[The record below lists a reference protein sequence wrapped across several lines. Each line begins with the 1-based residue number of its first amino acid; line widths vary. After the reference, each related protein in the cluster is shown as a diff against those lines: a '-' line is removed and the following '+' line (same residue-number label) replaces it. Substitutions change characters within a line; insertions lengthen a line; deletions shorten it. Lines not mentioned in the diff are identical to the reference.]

1 MREKGVRKY
10 KNGTTYTALTP
21 SLVRVD
27 GEIPVASNEAYQKT
41 HSHACTPGGAKWTT
55 RTGLHI
61 ANEYF
66 AHTHRKVLDMRGL
79 PKKEYNGHPY
89 RKKKWFGLANWVRR
103 LNEREEKPW
112 RLACKKSNYYRLP
125 IREKAHPIFWTRQ
138 KKTPSPQGLGGVSH
152 QIPA

>member
-66 AHTHRKVLDMRGL
+66 AHTHRKVLDMRGVT
-79 PKKEYNGHPY
+79 KKRIYWTPLSE
-89 RKKKWFGLANWVRR
+89 KKMVWAGKLG
-103 LNEREEKPW
+103 
-112 RLACKKSNYYRLP
+112 
-125 IREKAHPIFWTRQ
+125 Q
-138 KKTPSPQGLGGVSH
+138 TPE
-152 QIPA
+152 